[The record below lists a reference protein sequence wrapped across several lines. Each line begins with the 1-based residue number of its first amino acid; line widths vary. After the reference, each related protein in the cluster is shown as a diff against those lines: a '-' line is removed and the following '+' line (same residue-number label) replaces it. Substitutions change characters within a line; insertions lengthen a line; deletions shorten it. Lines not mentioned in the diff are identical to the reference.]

1 MTYELS
7 FEFPVFGEGI
17 VPARDFSEILKKY
30 ILNNRFMY
38 FLFLLPFCQI
48 RIGALGEVAPFS
60 VFDTCSQCVSNLLRR
75 PKEFPEEIN
84 HFL

>member
-1 MTYELS
+1 
-7 FEFPVFGEGI
+7 
-17 VPARDFSEILKKY
+17 
-30 ILNNRFMY
+30 MY